1 MHHTPI
7 FLQNSDWPLVFQ
19 LTVRMFYNSQE
30 VSSNSVEVSLCF
42 LFLLLLLLLPYRFC
56 VCLDF
61 FLIYYSLDSN
71 IKWKSYALSL
81 FYMLYLSFFFFFNLL
96 SQLLCF
102 FCGSVCEDSK
112 STEFLIIES

>member
-81 FYMLYLSFFFFFNLL
+81 FYMLYLSFFFFLTCYP
-96 SQLLCF
+96 SC
-102 FCGSVCEDSK
+102 SVCSVEVYVKTQNLQNFS
-112 STEFLIIES
+112 S

>member
-42 LFLLLLLLLPYRFC
+42 LFLVEQCF
-56 VCLDF
+56 VCLF
-61 FLIYYSLDSN
+61 IFYFHLIF
-71 IKWKSYALSL
+71 KV
-81 FYMLYLSFFFFFNLL
+81 F
-96 SQLLCF
+96 
-102 FCGSVCEDSK
+102 GH
-112 STEFLIIES
+112 TP